1 MPIDQGDSALS
12 AFERRYGINSQDDG
26 QQPDDST
33 DDDSLDG
40 DGDGSDIET
49 QAFLREFQQ
58 TKDELGSTKKSLADQ
73 SKAIESMRQGLRQ
86 IAGGEPTRNK
96 SDDPDLAELE
106 EVEARI
112 DKVMK
117 MFEDAAEK
125 GQKMPITK
133 EAALAMFDSQIAQIK
148 KNIDQRKEM
157 KKLEAEVAALKDP
170 ETRANNEAFQAMDL
184 LIQNHAE
191 NLFGPGDATEAQK
204 EGFAM
209 AVVKQINDEIK
220 RLIETDQAS
229 WRKIR
234 RSPNLRERM
243 VTYFVEQNIP
253 AKAKQIIEQ
262 ERMAKH
268 EFSMGELQAAFME
281 AKRIKDPDKRRERV
295 AMIREKMMDKWANKK
310 AR

>member
-1 MPIDQGDSALS
+1 MPIDTGGSALS
-12 AFERRYGINSQDDG
+12 AFERQYGLEQSQRGEQSEADDI
-26 QQPDDST
+26 
-33 DDDSLDG
+33 DDDISEDDG
-40 DGDGSDIET
+40 DGGDLS
-49 QAFLREFQQ
+49 QAFLKEFQQ
-58 TKDELGSTKKSLADQ
+58 TKDELGTTKKTIADQ

-117 MFEDAAEK
+117 MFDEAAEK
-125 GQKMPITK
+125 GQKMPVTR
-133 EAALAMFDSQIAQIK
+133 ESALTMFDSQIAQIK
-148 KNIDQRKEM
+148 KNIEQRKEM

-184 LIQNHAE
+184 LIQDHAE

-209 AVVKQINDEIK
+209 AVVKQINTEIK
-220 RLIETDQAS
+220 NLIENDHNA

-268 EFSMGELQAAFME
+268 EFSMGELQAAFKE
-281 AKRIKDPDKRRERV
+281 AKAIKDPTIRRERV
-295 AMIREKMMDKWANKK
+295 AFIREKMMEKWGNNK
-310 AR
+310 RR